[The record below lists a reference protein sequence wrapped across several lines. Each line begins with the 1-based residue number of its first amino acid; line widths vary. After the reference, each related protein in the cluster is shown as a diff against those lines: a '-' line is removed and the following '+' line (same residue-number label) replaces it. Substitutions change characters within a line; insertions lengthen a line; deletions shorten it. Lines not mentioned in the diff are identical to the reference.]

1 MKSNY
6 SVFTSLSRI
15 VYNVKEKIA
24 SLDNKQTGCDVMKI
38 EKINENQ
45 IRCTL
50 TKEDLDARQLRLS
63 ELAYGSDKA
72 KELFRDMM
80 KQANLQFGFEANDI
94 PLMIEA
100 IPISS
105 DSVILIVTKVEDPEE
120 LDTRFAKFSP
130 SNGEE
135 NNNITPPAPAPLE
148 GADDILNLFNKIHE
162 ARKMAENAAAKTSEK
177 KEKTPAKPEINPES
191 FHLTRLYRFRDLDT
205 VIRAAHILQ
214 NSYQGYNTLYKNP
227 EGREYLLT
235 LSKSAHTPEEFN
247 KVCNTL
253 SEYAS
258 SLKYT
263 PGNEAF
269 FEEHLEC
276 IVADEA
282 LQKLALI

>member
-1 MKSNY
+1 MA
-6 SVFTSLSRI
+6 T
-15 VYNVKEKIA
+15 
-24 SLDNKQTGCDVMKI
+24 
-38 EKINENQ
+38 
-45 IRCTL
+45 
-50 TKEDLDARQLRLS
+50 
-63 ELAYGSDKA
+63 A
-72 KELFRDMM
+72 K
-80 KQANLQFGFEANDI
+80 
-94 PLMIEA
+94 
-100 IPISS
+100 
-105 DSVILIVTKVEDPEE
+105 
-120 LDTRFAKFSP
+120 
-130 SNGEE
+130 
-135 NNNITPPAPAPLE
+135 
-148 GADDILNLFNKIHE
+148 
-162 ARKMAENAAAKTSEK
+162 NA
-177 KEKTPAKPEINPES
+177 PAKPEINPES
-191 FHLTRLYRFRDLDT
+191 FHLTKLYRFRDLDT

>member
-1 MKSNY
+1 
-6 SVFTSLSRI
+6 
-15 VYNVKEKIA
+15 
-24 SLDNKQTGCDVMKI
+24 MKI
-38 EKINENQ
+38 EKINDNQ

-50 TKEDLDARQLRLS
+50 TRQDLADREIKLS
-63 ELAYGSDKA
+63 ELAYGTEKA
-72 KELFRDMM
+72 KLLFRDMM
-80 KQANLQFGFEANDI
+80 QQAAYEFGFEANDI

-162 ARKMAENAAAKTSEK
+162 ARKMAENAAAKT
-177 KEKTPAKPEINPES
+177 
-191 FHLTRLYRFRDLDT
+191 LTKLYRFRDLDT

-214 NSYQGYNTLYKNP
+214 NSYQGCNTLYKNP

>member
-1 MKSNY
+1 MQQQK
-6 SVFTSLSRI
+6 L
-15 VYNVKEKIA
+15 
-24 SLDNKQTGCDVMKI
+24 
-38 EKINENQ
+38 
-45 IRCTL
+45 
-50 TKEDLDARQLRLS
+50 
-63 ELAYGSDKA
+63 
-72 KELFRDMM
+72 
-80 KQANLQFGFEANDI
+80 
-94 PLMIEA
+94 
-100 IPISS
+100 
-105 DSVILIVTKVEDPEE
+105 
-120 LDTRFAKFSP
+120 
-130 SNGEE
+130 
-135 NNNITPPAPAPLE
+135 
-148 GADDILNLFNKIHE
+148 
-162 ARKMAENAAAKTSEK
+162 
-177 KEKTPAKPEINPES
+177 
-191 FHLTRLYRFRDLDT
+191 
-205 VIRAAHILQ
+205 LQ

>member
-50 TKEDLDARQLRLS
+50 TKEDLEERQLRLS

-80 KQANLQFGFEANDI
+80 QQANLQFGFEANDI

-105 DSVILIVTKVEDPEE
+105 ESIILIISKVEDPEE
-120 LDTRFAKFSP
+120 LDTRFSKFTPFGEPSSEPSP
-130 SNGEE
+130 A
-135 NNNITPPAPAPLE
+135 TPSE
-148 GADDILNLFNKIHE
+148 HINLRREYVF
-162 ARKMAENAAAKTSEK
+162 
-177 KEKTPAKPEINPES
+177 P
-191 FHLTRLYRFRDLDT
+191 DLDT
-205 VIRAAHILQ
+205 VIEAAHGL
-214 NSYQGYNTLYKNP
+214 NNFFQGFSSLYKDKKADTYSLLLHQDQTSP
-227 EGREYLLT
+227 ED
-235 LSKSAHTPEEFN
+235 FN
-247 KVCNTL
+247 RVCNML
-253 SEYAS
+253 SEY
-258 SLKYT
+258 
-263 PGNEAF
+263 GNGKKLSPAREAF
-269 FEEHLEC
+269 LAEHEGC
-276 IVADEA
+276 ILPTEA
-282 LQKLALI
+282 LQKLILI

>member
-1 MKSNY
+1 
-6 SVFTSLSRI
+6 
-15 VYNVKEKIA
+15 
-24 SLDNKQTGCDVMKI
+24 MKI
-38 EKINENQ
+38 EKINDNQ

-50 TKEDLDARQLRLS
+50 TRQDLADREIKLS
-63 ELAYGSDKA
+63 ELAYGTEKA
-72 KELFRDMM
+72 KLLFRDMM
-80 KQANLQFGFEANDI
+80 QQAAYEFGFEANDI

-191 FHLTRLYRFRDLDT
+191 FHLTKLYRFRDLDT

-214 NSYQGYNTLYKNP
+214 NSYQGCNTLY
-227 EGREYLLT
+227 
-235 LSKSAHTPEEFN
+235 
-247 KVCNTL
+247 
-253 SEYAS
+253 
-258 SLKYT
+258 
-263 PGNEAF
+263 
-269 FEEHLEC
+269 
-276 IVADEA
+276 
-282 LQKLALI
+282 